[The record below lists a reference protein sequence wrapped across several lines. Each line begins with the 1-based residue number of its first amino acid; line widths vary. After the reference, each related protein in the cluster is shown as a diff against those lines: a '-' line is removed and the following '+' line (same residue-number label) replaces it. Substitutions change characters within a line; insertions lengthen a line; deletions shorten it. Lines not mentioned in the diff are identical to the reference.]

1 MPTWADEAH
10 IVPSSKRPEEARA
23 SYMNRRVPTKA
34 IRTTTPN
41 PFNKQPTSSS
51 NPDLTGSH
59 LRVKAR
65 VLATQPS
72 CGVDVPLPGGDTCC
86 I

>member
-1 MPTWADEAH
+1 MPTWADEEH
-10 IVPSSKRPEEARA
+10 IIPSSKRPEEARA
-23 SYMNRRVPTKA
+23 SYMNRLPTKA

-59 LRVKAR
+59 LRVQAR
-65 VLATQPS
+65 ELAAQRS
-72 CGVDVPLPGGDTCC
+72 YGVDVPLPGGDTWCM
-86 I
+86 